1 MPYELPPLD
10 FTERRRHE
18 FYEDPIKTR
27 QAGVAGRTVQKKKEL
42 PPIPTNLLVEG
53 QAEAQ
58 RKRAEIFTQTLAEQD
73 RPKPEIEY
81 ANSEEGLMSSVTN
94 FFAQNTPEGV
104 KEAGAKFLKVIEPLK
119 YIDIPVELTMQAV
132 EGGIDALLPGQQQFW
147 TEGTAERENMEG
159 WKSIGNMLQGKISL
173 YDMAEEIS
181 ASFEK
186 RPLLVQIGSG
196 VLYGGA
202 VGQIGKIQ
210 KLGKFAKPL
219 MYTLDPAQAIFDV
232 ASVGVRAG
240 YRQVVPKKIDDMLEL
255 MNTDLTSLEDFYRKN
270 LEEITE
276 APKGTYKPGNPLVV
290 KKLAKGHKVYNSLV
304 RLRRLLSDNTGDV
317 AGEMAIED
325 DTLTTLVKQRDLAL
339 IDLEQASFGRPGHI
353 ENMSFKDLQ
362 DFAETGMVAFT
373 QKEGKTARTRRF
385 MIADPQKMVVA
396 YHSVGK
402 FLKSLE
408 ANMAPEEWA
417 KLQNQNAKP
426 FHAVHVPM
434 ENNLPK
440 ADLEGPI
447 IGVGAF
453 KQADEDVNLVLTD
466 RFRYYNEMDVLT
478 GGNRN
483 LPEAAQFLRSLAAT
497 VAATTQDVTPNDIRA
512 MLLHSAGS
520 GDLWQDYVWDADGI
534 DVSESSKFLFGSF
547 EMGVDAQSGKLV
559 DTNATGGYLERVIGI
574 KPLQSKV
581 TRGVGREQ
589 YIDGKLVVN
598 ESGDKVYGIKHDA
611 KVFEGVGK
619 LGDAI
624 PTAMW
629 DKLRESFKV
638 FALARGIG
646 RNATDK
652 MQRKGMVVIGNPG
665 SKEYAGYVDAIGQ
678 IRIEQIR
685 AEGYAGISDAFIK
698 DRYDFVERTA
708 GATADGIAK
717 LDWLI
722 EYNAVLR
729 YRDEAIEA
737 TKAHMQVNMK
747 RDLVK
752 KNLID
757 SGWAKT
763 TKTGVG
769 LRLLNKQD
777 PEKAAEWIRRHG
789 EGSAITYEE
798 AYRMF
803 GPHIDIEEGE
813 GIIKTIPD
821 VGAGTSKLQRTLW
834 ESKEYQENIVQS
846 YTYLSHNLRKTP
858 GHLEVHEIMVSG
870 AYNAQQVLRNK
881 MSILRSMEDIGPL
894 HPDSVYFDPLI
905 AGALDDGL
913 RHLPAEARL
922 VPKREGVANTDWE
935 DAIAYVENSGFTSL
949 NASAIRNAARKPLL
963 EIVMNDDSLEG
974 IERLTRHDPKS
985 SKGVEAIKN
994 WLGIGRVARYVRKD
1008 AIEANRKAMIVQA
1021 LARKGLNSSST
1032 LAEMNK
1038 SLAKAFKSTPQ
1049 LFGMDIRTLAVDDAR
1064 VVNRIEAVAN
1074 ILFQNPRMLQEAGV
1088 PVRNVILDADA
1099 QDVMDEKWVRY
1110 IGARRAF
1117 IENYGAVFDGVQGKQ
1132 FAAAFAAPMPTVE
1145 QNTSLVALGTD
1156 NRFGR
1161 KVLGIGE
1168 DGQPNVEANY
1178 LQLAS
1183 RGVWTALSG
1192 GKAMAG
1198 MRTIARYYNGW
1209 RIAYENAQG
1218 EASRI
1223 AGTLHHVL
1231 ATDGKLGFMTE
1242 DATGKMK
1249 QAQDVVN
1256 IAGKKLGAQGQQYF
1270 SKVKVREVKFSDD
1283 GLEVIGWADGFKME
1297 EDTIN
1302 KLNRCLKAVTMPN
1315 ADSFGFMHT
1324 TGNAT
1329 DDFYKLMTQVD
1340 VVMDEIPYS
1349 RWSEVY
1355 ELTPHQRNQLMMM
1368 QNISAEL
1375 DKLAE
1380 TYGVSI
1386 RELIERDKGTYKPQ
1400 GSGYL
1405 TRMRMQTAAEEMNKR
1420 DNPDMVKHNDKW
1432 WTKNRADES
1441 FFDFITSHGDDIGDN
1456 VMMDMP
1462 QRIAMYAE
1470 SIHKTIADKQLN
1482 DFLHKHS
1489 NATNFFKQ
1497 AANNKY
1503 NVRALKDV
1511 LQARLTD
1518 PTVLGV
1524 AAGKRAAHL
1533 VEANISS
1540 LPEELQLHIEN
1551 MVLNP
1556 HRFNQPGNTQL
1567 YNNPE
1572 MMFDMGEVAQGAE
1585 ALGKPVVLT
1594 PNQQA
1599 NQYAAVYKD
1608 DILRAIEDVD
1618 AEYDTIMQQT
1628 VHLKNSFTGGKL
1640 DLGNEMWLDHKQINA
1655 KRKDKITLN
1664 VEDFMALKEYVSVA
1678 QEGMQQILT
1687 TPAKALRGY
1696 SRTARTFKAG
1706 FDFGVLLIHGFN
1718 AMVTLPAINEKGIQ
1732 WTGQKAWGKAAWQMG
1747 KYIVNPDHHAAYMAS
1762 DETLR
1767 LINETRG
1774 FITLGHSEPL
1784 AAVQNSNSFLR
1795 WRRALADTPVGSW
1808 RIADRAETAFVGTLD
1823 VLRLELYKG
1832 MKDSVVR
1839 DYDKM
1844 ATVSK
1849 LPAWEDDAVKMSGEQ
1864 RIMMQELGSAI
1875 NKMTG
1880 VYNASAAGYT
1890 PSHNVIENS
1899 LLFFAPMYRR
1909 ATYGVLADLFRKGGP
1924 IKGKEGTNIRFKTA
1938 FRQLSGLVTAGF
1950 IVASIAEHMFG
1961 MKDGANPNSGN
1972 FGKFEIMD
1980 TKVGI
1985 GTAWYSLMRL
1995 TADIAS
2001 NAELNPEGDAGEFLK
2016 DHPIIT
2022 AFGRRGRSM
2031 LAPAGA
2037 GIIDIWTGSTYSGD
2051 PLRDG
2056 MDFDV
2061 KALGQNYGR
2070 QHIPFWIDG
2079 AWSGGLGWGG
2089 VTQGGAE
2096 LLGFQAWGLSEWD
2109 RLSKV
2114 RQSLLENDMS
2124 PEVVEWRNEQLRKG
2138 KPLVWD
2144 ALPDAVENKLAK
2156 TQDYVIAE
2164 NAYRIKSKSVARG
2177 ESEQWNIW
2185 FDKSAQINRDA
2196 MAEAQRLAYLFETGR
2211 LSGPRYQQEL
2221 RIAKANR
2228 SSAKQM
2234 LFQDEAIRDVAAK
2247 IEAYKT
2253 GNADIPDS
2261 EIVKYE
2267 GDILWYKYGAEVV
2280 DNADNYDA
2288 FGDLMYDE
2296 WKKSILGFKTRH
2308 NLTET
2313 GRTHLWEYI
2322 EARQQEWYNDNPI
2335 MMDLDTSKKVLEP
2348 YWGVYNRL
2356 EDQTE
2361 RNLAKAYYNTQ
2372 SSFGKKSLV
2381 ARYPEI
2387 SNIINKVE
2395 AMRIE
2400 LRENN
2405 PNIDMYIV
2413 KYHNGTPRTDT
2424 AAVWQQSNALR
2435 QQQLISTETKQE
2447 SGAPYSTL
2455 AVSKLWDRYKI
2466 TDAYR
2471 VIYD

>member
-27 QAGVAGRTVQKKKEL
+27 QAGVAGSTVQKKQEL

-104 KEAGAKFLKVIEPLK
+104 KAAGAKFLKVIEPLK
-119 YIDIPVELTMQAV
+119 YIDIPVELGMEAI

-159 WKSIGNMLQGKISL
+159 WKSLGNMLQGKISL
-173 YDMAEEIS
+173 YDMAEEVS
-181 ASFEK
+181 AAFEK
-186 RPLLVQIGSG
+186 RPLLVQVASG
-196 VLYGGA
+196 VVYGGA

-240 YRQVVPKKIDDMLEL
+240 YRQVAPKKIDDMLEL

-276 APKGTYKPGNPLVV
+276 APKGTWKPGNPLSVR
-290 KKLAKGHKVYNSLV
+290 KLAKGHKVYNSLV

-362 DFAETGMVAFT
+362 DFAETGMVSFT

-466 RFRYYNEMDVLT
+466 RFRYYNEMDALT

-497 VAATTQDVTPNDIRA
+497 VAVTTQDATPNDIRA

-559 DTNATGGYLERVIGI
+559 DTVATGGYLERVIGL
-574 KPLQSKV
+574 KPMHTV
-581 TRGVGREQ
+581 IRRGVGQEQ
-589 YIDGKLVVN
+589 YIDGQLVVN
-598 ESGDKVYGIKHDA
+598 ESGDRVYGIKQDA
-611 KVFEGVGK
+611 KLFEKKGK
-619 LGDAI
+619 LGEEI
-624 PTAMW
+624 PDTLW
-629 DKLRESFKV
+629 NKVRESFKV

-646 RNATDK
+646 RGATDK

-717 LDWLI
+717 LDWLV

-789 EGSAITYEE
+789 EGSAVTYDE

-803 GPHIDIEEGE
+803 GPHVDDKGMIR
-813 GIIKTIPD
+813 TIPD
-821 VGAGTSKLQRTLW
+821 AGTSNLQRTLW

-846 YTYLSHNLRKTP
+846 YTYLSHNLRKTA
-858 GHLEVHEIMVSG
+858 GHLETHEIMVSG

-963 EIVMNDDSLEG
+963 EIVMNDNSLEG

-985 SKGVEAIKN
+985 SKGVEAIKD

-1088 PVRNVILDADA
+1088 PVRNVILDAGA

-1117 IENYGAVFDGVQGKQ
+1117 IENYGATFDGVQGKQ
-1132 FAAAFAAPMPTVE
+1132 FASAYAAPMPTVE
-1145 QNTSLVALGTD
+1145 QNTSLVALGTEG
-1156 NRFGR
+1156 RFGR

-1198 MRTIARYYNGW
+1198 MRTIARHYNGW

-1223 AGTLHHVL
+1223 SGTLHHIL

-1270 SKVKVREVKFSDD
+1270 SKVKVRQVKFSDD
-1283 GLEVIGWADGFKME
+1283 GLQVIEWADGFKME
-1297 EDTIN
+1297 EDTLN
-1302 KLNRCLKAVTMPN
+1302 KLNRCLEAVTMPN

-1380 TYGVSI
+1380 SYGVSI

-1640 DLGNEMWLDHKQINA
+1640 DLGNEMWLDHKKINA
-1655 KRKDKITLN
+1655 KRTDKITLN
-1664 VEDFMALKEYVSVA
+1664 DEDFMALKEYVSVA

-1718 AMVTLPAINEKGIQ
+1718 AMITLPAINQKGIQ

-1762 DETLR
+1762 DETLK

-1774 FITLGHSEPL
+1774 FLTLGHSEPL

-1795 WRRALADTPVGSW
+1795 WRRALADTPVGGL

-1849 LPAWEDDAVKMSGEQ
+1849 LPAWEDNAAKMSGEQ

-1938 FRQLSGLVTAGF
+1938 FRQLAGLVTAGF
-1950 IVASIAEHMFG
+1950 IVSSIAEHMFG

-2079 AWSGGLGWGG
+2079 AWSGGFGWGG

-2109 RLSKV
+2109 NLSKV
-2114 RQSLLENDMS
+2114 RQSLLENDMN

-2164 NAYRIKSKSVARG
+2164 NAYRIKSKSIARG

-2247 IEAYKT
+2247 IEAYKRS
-2253 GNADIPDS
+2253 NSDIPDS

-2280 DNADNYDA
+2280 DNAENYDA

-2296 WKKSILGFKTRH
+2296 WRKSILGFKTRH

-2322 EARQQEWYNDNPI
+2322 ETRQQEWYNDNPI
-2335 MMDLDTSKKVLEP
+2335 MMDLDASKKVLEP
-2348 YWGVYNRL
+2348 YWGVYNQL

-2361 RNLAKAYYNTQ
+2361 RNLAKAYYNTPT
-2372 SSFGKKSLV
+2372 SFGKKSLV

-2387 SNIINKVE
+2387 PNIVKKVNN
-2395 AMRIE
+2395 MRIE

-2405 PNIDMYIV
+2405 PIIDMYIV
-2413 KYHNGTPRTDT
+2413 KYHDGTPRTDT
-2424 AAVWQQSNALR
+2424 AAVWQQSNAFR

-2447 SGAPYSTL
+2447 GSAPYSTL